1 VKLGYDAGLRVT
13 DEPLTEIIA
22 YVARE
27 LADHARA
34 ELVIRDPDVT
44 SGAYAGE
51 HGHRPWRVW
60 TELADA
66 LATRLAIRAD
76 ANGFALTFTVLDRE
90 RTLEHGDHAEA
101 YGADSVFARV
111 HKLEDPSFVIDLR
124 DALARA
130 RLPATASVLAVG
142 SNRGD
147 ELALIYEAAPAA
159 RVTAIDHS
167 ASALAIGRERWPRA
181 TFQLADVAQPL
192 DHGRFDLVIAIGMLQ
207 SGKLD
212 DRALL
217 RRLVQD
223 HLAPTGALIIGVP
236 NCRYLDGE
244 VSYGARMRNFTQPE
258 LGLVV
263 KDIAFYRKYL
273 QQHHRQVFVTGR
285 NYLFVTGVC
294 ATLGG

>member
-1 VKLGYDAGLRVT
+1 MRVT
-13 DEPLTEIIA
+13 DEPLIEIIA

-27 LADHARA
+27 LAAHARA
-34 ELVIRDPDVT
+34 ELAIPDPDAT
-44 SGAYAGE
+44 AGAYAGE
-51 HGHRPWRVW
+51 RGHRPWRVW

-66 LATRLAIRAD
+66 LVTRLALRVDGA
-76 ANGFALTFTVLDRE
+76 GFVLTFTALDR
-90 RTLEHGDHAEA
+90 DHTFGRSDDTEA
-101 YGADSVFARV
+101 YGADSAFARV
-111 HKLEDPSFVIDLR
+111 HKLEDPSFVLDVR

-130 RLPATASVLAVG
+130 RLPATASVLDVG

-147 ELALIYEAAPAA
+147 ELALVYEAAPGA

-181 TFQLADVAQPL
+181 TFQLADVTLPL
-192 DHGRFDLVIAIGMLQ
+192 DLGRFDLVIAIGMMQ

-223 HLAPTGALIIGVP
+223 HLAPTGAIIIGVP
-236 NCRYLDGE
+236 NCRYVAGE
-244 VSYGARMRNFTQPE
+244 VSYGARMRNFAQPE

-294 ATLGG
+294 ATPNG

>member
-1 VKLGYDAGLRVT
+1 
-13 DEPLTEIIA
+13 
-22 YVARE
+22 
-27 LADHARA
+27 
-34 ELVIRDPDVT
+34 
-44 SGAYAGE
+44 
-51 HGHRPWRVW
+51 VW

-66 LATRLAIRAD
+66 LATRLAVRAD
-76 ANGFALTFTVLDRE
+76 GDDFVLTFTALDRD
-90 RTLEHGDHAEA
+90 RSLELGDGTEA
-101 YGADSVFARV
+101 YGAESGFAQV
-111 HKLEDPSFVIDLR
+111 KKLEDPSFVIDLR

-130 RLPATASVLAVG
+130 GLPPTASVLDVG

-147 ELALIYEAAPAA
+147 ELELIYEAAPEA
-159 RVTAIDHS
+159 RVTGLDHS

-181 TFQLADVAQPL
+181 TFELADVTQPL
-192 DHGRFDLVIAIGMLQ
+192 GVGRFELVIAIGMMQ

-223 HLAPTGALIIGVP
+223 HLAPTGAIIIGVP

-244 VSYGARMRNFTQPE
+244 VSYGARMRNFAQPE

-294 ATLGG
+294 SEP